1 MQLTRNKTEGG
12 NGMALFNEKEMN
24 RQVEKKSETKPS
36 PQPPKQEKKPGEV
49 VKIKGFQEKKET
61 QPVVAPLREEV
72 MPVKKIKKNMMQHLG
87 NKKQEVVQKTA
98 KIDEASGRQG
108 KKEKEKKAK
117 KKEKPPHIKKS
128 IAEIIPIV
136 DITENGVF
144 EFREEQGFVDILQI
158 QGTDIYSMNEEE
170 AEFAIYHL
178 AHYYQSYQESIK
190 VVSMNFPVSTEP
202 QQRFL
207 LKKIEACQNPL
218 YERFL
223 VEKLKELQYLEWGRT
238 NREYFLFVYGENEF
252 VVKERVESSKRYLQ
266 RCIPLLEMEEEK
278 KIEILYKLHNQNSKI
293 GSKK

>member
-1 MQLTRNKTEGG
+1 
-12 NGMALFNEKEMN
+12 MALFNEKEMN
-24 RQVEKKSETKPS
+24 RGVEKKSEAKTS
-36 PQPPKQEKKPGEV
+36 PELPKQEKKAGRV
-49 VKIKGFQEKKET
+49 VKIKGFQEKKEAQST
-61 QPVVAPLREEV
+61 VAPLKEEE
-72 MPVKKIKKNMMQHLG
+72 MPVKKKKKNLMQHLG
-87 NKKQEVVQKTA
+87 KKKKDVVKKTA
-98 KIDEASGRQG
+98 KIDEDSGSKG
-108 KKEKEKKAK
+108 KTKKEKKAKKAK

-128 IAEIIPIV
+128 IAEVIPII
-136 DITENGVF
+136 DMTESGVF

-170 AEFAIYHL
+170 AEYAIYHL

-190 VVSMNFPVSTEP
+190 IVSMNFPVSTEP

-207 LKKIEACQNPL
+207 LKKIETCQNPL

-223 VEKLKELQYLEWGRT
+223 VQKLKELQYLEWGRT

-293 GSKK
+293 GTKK

>member
-1 MQLTRNKTEGG
+1 
-12 NGMALFNEKEMN
+12 MALFNEKEMN
-24 RQVEKKSETKPS
+24 RGVEKKSEAKPS
-36 PQPPKQEKKPGEV
+36 LELPKQEKKPGGV
-49 VKIKGFQEKKET
+49 VKIKGFQEKKDA
-61 QPVVAPLREEV
+61 QPTVAPLREKE
-72 MPVKKIKKNMMQHLG
+72 MPVKKKKKNLMQHLG
-87 NKKQEVVQKTA
+87 KKKDVVKKTA
-98 KIDEASGRQG
+98 KIDEDSGSKG
-108 KKEKEKKAK
+108 KTEKEKKRKKSK

-128 IAEIIPIV
+128 IAEVIPII
-136 DITENGVF
+136 DMTESGVF

-170 AEFAIYHL
+170 AEYAIYHL

-190 VVSMNFPVSTEP
+190 IVSMNFPVSTEP

-207 LKKIEACQNPL
+207 LKKIETCQNPL

-223 VEKLKELQYLEWGRT
+223 VQKLKELQYLEWGRT

-293 GSKK
+293 GTKK

>member
-1 MQLTRNKTEGG
+1 
-12 NGMALFNEKEMN
+12 MALFNEKEMN
-24 RQVEKKSETKPS
+24 NGVGKKSEAKPS
-36 PQPPKQEKKPGEV
+36 PQLPKQEKKPRGV
-49 VKIKGFQEKKET
+49 VKIKGFQEKKEV
-61 QPVVAPLREEV
+61 QPAVAPLREEE
-72 MPVKKIKKNMMQHLG
+72 MPVKKKKKNLMQHLG
-87 NKKQEVVQKTA
+87 KKKKDVVKKTA
-98 KIDEASGRQG
+98 KIDEDSGSKG
-108 KKEKEKKAK
+108 KTEKEKKAKKAK

-128 IAEIIPIV
+128 IAEVIPII
-136 DITENGVF
+136 DMTESGVF

-170 AEFAIYHL
+170 AEYAIYHL

-190 VVSMNFPVSTEP
+190 IVSMNFPVSTER

-207 LKKIEACQNPL
+207 LKKIETCQNPL

-223 VEKLKELQYLEWGRT
+223 VQKLKELQYLEWGRT

-293 GSKK
+293 GMKK

>member
-1 MQLTRNKTEGG
+1 
-12 NGMALFNEKEMN
+12 MALFNEKEMN
-24 RQVEKKSETKPS
+24 NGVGKKSEAKPS
-36 PQPPKQEKKPGEV
+36 PQLPKQEKKPGGV
-49 VKIKGFQEKKET
+49 VKIKGFQEKKEA
-61 QPVVAPLREEV
+61 QPTVAPLREEEI
-72 MPVKKIKKNMMQHLG
+72 PVKKKKKNLMQHLG
-87 NKKQEVVQKTA
+87 KKKKDVVKKTA
-98 KIDEASGRQG
+98 RIDEDSGRKG
-108 KKEKEKKAK
+108 KTEKERTTKKAK

-128 IAEIIPIV
+128 IAEVIPII
-136 DITENGVF
+136 DITESGVF

-170 AEFAIYHL
+170 AEYAIYYL

-190 VVSMNFPVSTEP
+190 IVSMNFPVSTEQ

-207 LKKIEACQNPL
+207 LKKIETCQNPL

-223 VEKLKELQYLEWGRT
+223 VQKLKELQYLEWGRT

-266 RCIPLLEMEEEK
+266 RCIPLLDMEEEK

-293 GSKK
+293 GTKK

>member
-1 MQLTRNKTEGG
+1 
-12 NGMALFNEKEMN
+12 MALFNEKEMN
-24 RQVEKKSETKPS
+24 RGVEKKSEAKTS
-36 PQPPKQEKKPGEV
+36 PELLKQEKKPGGV

-61 QPVVAPLREEV
+61 QSTVAPLKEEE
-72 MPVKKIKKNMMQHLG
+72 MPVKKKKKNLMQHLG
-87 NKKQEVVQKTA
+87 KKKKDVVKKTA
-98 KIDEASGRQG
+98 KIDEDSGSKG
-108 KKEKEKKAK
+108 KTKKEKKAKKAK

-128 IAEIIPIV
+128 IAEVIPII
-136 DITENGVF
+136 DMTESGVF

-170 AEFAIYHL
+170 AEYAIYHL

-190 VVSMNFPVSTEP
+190 IVSMNFPVSTEP

-207 LKKIEACQNPL
+207 LKKIETCQNPL

-223 VEKLKELQYLEWGRT
+223 VQKLKELQYLEWGRT

-293 GSKK
+293 GTKK

>member
-1 MQLTRNKTEGG
+1 
-12 NGMALFNEKEMN
+12 MALFNEKEMN
-24 RQVEKKSETKPS
+24 NGVGKKSEAKPS
-36 PQPPKQEKKPGEV
+36 PQLPKQEKKPGGV
-49 VKIKGFQEKKET
+49 VKIKGFQEKKEA
-61 QPVVAPLREEV
+61 QPTVAPLREEE
-72 MPVKKIKKNMMQHLG
+72 MPVKKKKKNLMQHLG
-87 NKKQEVVQKTA
+87 KKKKDVMKKTA
-98 KIDEASGRQG
+98 KIDEDSGSKG
-108 KKEKEKKAK
+108 KTEKEKKGKKAK

-128 IAEIIPIV
+128 IAEVIPII
-136 DITENGVF
+136 DMTESGVF

-170 AEFAIYHL
+170 AEYAIYHL

-190 VVSMNFPVSTEP
+190 IVSMNFPVSTEL

-207 LKKIEACQNPL
+207 LKKIETCQNPL

-223 VEKLKELQYLEWGRT
+223 VQKLKELQYLEWGRT

-293 GSKK
+293 GTKK

>member
-1 MQLTRNKTEGG
+1 
-12 NGMALFNEKEMN
+12 MALFNEKEMN
-24 RQVEKKSETKPS
+24 RKVEKKNEAKPS
-36 PQPPKQEKKPGEV
+36 PQLPKQEKKPGGV
-49 VKIKGFQEKKET
+49 VKIKGFQEKKEA
-61 QPVVAPLREEV
+61 QPTVAPLREE
-72 MPVKKIKKNMMQHLG
+72 MPVKKKKKNLMQHLG
-87 NKKQEVVQKTA
+87 KKKKDVVKKTA
-98 KIDEASGRQG
+98 RIDEDSGRKG
-108 KKEKEKKAK
+108 KTEKERTTKKAK

-128 IAEIIPIV
+128 IAEVIPII
-136 DITENGVF
+136 DITESGVF

-170 AEFAIYHL
+170 AEYAIYYL

-190 VVSMNFPVSTEP
+190 IVSMNFPVSTEQ

-207 LKKIEACQNPL
+207 LKKIETCQNPL

-223 VEKLKELQYLEWGRT
+223 VQKLKELQYLEWGRT

-293 GSKK
+293 GTKK

>member
-1 MQLTRNKTEGG
+1 
-12 NGMALFNEKEMN
+12 MALFNEKEMN
-24 RQVEKKSETKPS
+24 RQVEKKSETKSS

-61 QPVVAPLREEV
+61 QPVVTLREEV
-72 MPVKKIKKNMMQHLG
+72 MPVKKAKKNMMQHLG

-108 KKEKEKKAK
+108 KKEKEKKVKKAK
-117 KKEKPPHIKKS
+117 KKENHLIKKS
-128 IAEIIPIV
+128 IAEIIPII
-136 DITENGVF
+136 DMTESGVF

-190 VVSMNFPVSTEP
+190 IVSMNFPVSTEP

-238 NREYFLFVYGENEF
+238 NREYF
-252 VVKERVESSKRYLQ
+252 YLCMV
-266 RCIPLLEMEEEK
+266 RMNWL
-278 KIEILYKLHNQNSKI
+278 
-293 GSKK
+293 

>member
-1 MQLTRNKTEGG
+1 
-12 NGMALFNEKEMN
+12 MALFNEKEMN
-24 RQVEKKSETKPS
+24 RGVEKKSEAKPS
-36 PQPPKQEKKPGEV
+36 PQLPRQEKKPGGV
-49 VKIKGFQEKKET
+49 VKIKGFQEKKEA
-61 QPVVAPLREEV
+61 QPTVASLREEE
-72 MPVKKIKKNMMQHLG
+72 MPVKKKKKNLMQHLG
-87 NKKQEVVQKTA
+87 KKKKDVVKKTA
-98 KIDEASGRQG
+98 KIDEDSGRKG
-108 KKEKEKKAK
+108 KTEKEKKGKRAK

-128 IAEIIPIV
+128 IAEVIPII
-136 DITENGVF
+136 DMTESGVF

-170 AEFAIYHL
+170 AEYAIYHL
-178 AHYYQSYQESIK
+178 VHYYQSYQESIK
-190 VVSMNFPVSTEP
+190 IVSMNFPVSTEL

-207 LKKIEACQNPL
+207 LKKIETCQNPL

-223 VEKLKELQYLEWGRT
+223 VQKLKELQYLEWGRT

-293 GSKK
+293 GTKK

>member
-1 MQLTRNKTEGG
+1 
-12 NGMALFNEKEMN
+12 MALFNEKEMN
-24 RQVEKKSETKPS
+24 RGVEKKSEAKTS
-36 PQPPKQEKKPGEV
+36 PELLKQEKKPGGV
-49 VKIKGFQEKKET
+49 VKIKGFQEKKEAQST
-61 QPVVAPLREEV
+61 VAPLKEEE
-72 MPVKKIKKNMMQHLG
+72 MSVKKKKKNLMQHLG
-87 NKKQEVVQKTA
+87 KKKKDVVKKTA
-98 KIDEASGRQG
+98 RIDEDWGSKGKT
-108 KKEKEKKAK
+108 KKEKKAKKAK

-128 IAEIIPIV
+128 IAEVIPII
-136 DITENGVF
+136 DMTESGVF

-170 AEFAIYHL
+170 AEYAIYHL

-190 VVSMNFPVSTEP
+190 IVSMNFPVSTEP

-207 LKKIEACQNPL
+207 LKKIETCQNPL

-223 VEKLKELQYLEWGRT
+223 VQKLKELQYLEWGRT

-293 GSKK
+293 GTKK

>member
-1 MQLTRNKTEGG
+1 
-12 NGMALFNEKEMN
+12 MALFNEKEMN
-24 RQVEKKSETKPS
+24 RGVEKKREAKPS
-36 PQPPKQEKKPGEV
+36 PQLPKQEKKPGGV
-49 VKIKGFQEKKET
+49 VKIKGFQEKKDA
-61 QPVVAPLREEV
+61 QPTVAPLREKE
-72 MPVKKIKKNMMQHLG
+72 MPVKKKKKNLMQHLG
-87 NKKQEVVQKTA
+87 KKKDVVKKTA
-98 KIDEASGRQG
+98 KIDEDSGSKG
-108 KKEKEKKAK
+108 KTGKEKKGKKIK

-128 IAEIIPIV
+128 IAEVIPII
-136 DITENGVF
+136 DITESGVF

-170 AEFAIYHL
+170 SEYAIYHL

-190 VVSMNFPVSTEP
+190 IVSMNFPVSTER

-207 LKKIEACQNPL
+207 LKKIETCQNPL

-223 VEKLKELQYLEWGRT
+223 VQKLQELQYLEWGRT

-293 GSKK
+293 GTKK

>member
-1 MQLTRNKTEGG
+1 
-12 NGMALFNEKEMN
+12 MALFNEKEMN
-24 RQVEKKSETKPS
+24 RKVGKKREAKPS
-36 PQPPKQEKKPGEV
+36 PQLPKQEKKPGGV
-49 VKIKGFQEKKET
+49 VKIKGFQEKKEAQLT
-61 QPVVAPLREEV
+61 VAPLREEEKS
-72 MPVKKIKKNMMQHLG
+72 VKKKKKNLMHHLG
-87 NKKQEVVQKTA
+87 NKKKDVVRKKA
-98 KIDEASGRQG
+98 KIDEDSGRKG
-108 KKEKEKKAK
+108 KTEKERKAKKAK

-128 IAEIIPIV
+128 IAEVIPII
-136 DITENGVF
+136 DITESGIF

-170 AEFAIYHL
+170 AEYAIYHL

-190 VVSMNFPVSTEP
+190 IVSMNFPVSTEP

-207 LKKIEACQNPL
+207 LKKIESCQNPL

-223 VEKLKELQYLEWGRT
+223 VQKLKELQYLEWGRT

-266 RCIPLLEMEEEK
+266 RCIPLLDMEEEK

-293 GSKK
+293 GTKK

>member
-1 MQLTRNKTEGG
+1 
-12 NGMALFNEKEMN
+12 MALFNEKEMN
-24 RQVEKKSETKPS
+24 RGVEKKSEAKTS
-36 PQPPKQEKKPGEV
+36 PELLKQEKKPGGV
-49 VKIKGFQEKKET
+49 VKIKGFQEKKEAQST
-61 QPVVAPLREEV
+61 VAPLKEEE
-72 MPVKKIKKNMMQHLG
+72 MSVKKKKKNLMQHLG
-87 NKKQEVVQKTA
+87 KKKKDVVKKTA
-98 KIDEASGRQG
+98 KIDEDSGSKG
-108 KKEKEKKAK
+108 KTKKEKKAKKAK

-128 IAEIIPIV
+128 IAEVIPII
-136 DITENGVF
+136 DMTESGVF

-170 AEFAIYHL
+170 AEYAIYHL

-190 VVSMNFPVSTEP
+190 IVSMNFPVSTEP

-207 LKKIEACQNPL
+207 LKKIETCQNPL

-223 VEKLKELQYLEWGRT
+223 VQKLKELQYLEWGRT

-293 GSKK
+293 GTKK

>member
-1 MQLTRNKTEGG
+1 
-12 NGMALFNEKEMN
+12 MALFNEKEMN
-24 RQVEKKSETKPS
+24 RGVEKKSEAKTS
-36 PQPPKQEKKPGEV
+36 PELPKQEKKPGGV
-49 VKIKGFQEKKET
+49 VKIKGFQEKKEAQST
-61 QPVVAPLREEV
+61 VAPLKEEE
-72 MPVKKIKKNMMQHLG
+72 MPVKKKKKNLIQHLG
-87 NKKQEVVQKTA
+87 KKKKDVVKKTA
-98 KIDEASGRQG
+98 KIDEDSGSKG
-108 KKEKEKKAK
+108 KTKKEKKAKKAK

-128 IAEIIPIV
+128 IAEVIPII
-136 DITENGVF
+136 DMTESGVF

-170 AEFAIYHL
+170 AEYAIYHL

-190 VVSMNFPVSTEP
+190 IVSMNFPVSTEP

-207 LKKIEACQNPL
+207 LKKIETCQNPL

-223 VEKLKELQYLEWGRT
+223 VQKLKELQYLEWGRT

-293 GSKK
+293 GTKK

>member
-1 MQLTRNKTEGG
+1 
-12 NGMALFNEKEMN
+12 MALFNEKEMN
-24 RQVEKKSETKPS
+24 NGVGKKSEAKPS
-36 PQPPKQEKKPGEV
+36 PQLPKQEKKPGGV
-49 VKIKGFQEKKET
+49 VKIKGFQEKKEA
-61 QPVVAPLREEV
+61 QPTVAPLREEE
-72 MPVKKIKKNMMQHLG
+72 MPVKKKKKNLMQHLG
-87 NKKQEVVQKTA
+87 KKKKDVVKKTA
-98 KIDEASGRQG
+98 KIDEDSGSKG
-108 KKEKEKKAK
+108 KTEKEKKAK

-128 IAEIIPIV
+128 IAEVIPII
-136 DITENGVF
+136 DMTESGVF

-170 AEFAIYHL
+170 AEYAIYHL

-190 VVSMNFPVSTEP
+190 IVSMNFPVSTER

-207 LKKIEACQNPL
+207 LKKIETCQNPL

-223 VEKLKELQYLEWGRT
+223 VQKLKELQYLEWGRT

-293 GSKK
+293 GMKK

>member
-1 MQLTRNKTEGG
+1 
-12 NGMALFNEKEMN
+12 MALFNEKEMN
-24 RQVEKKSETKPS
+24 RKVEKKNEAKPS
-36 PQPPKQEKKPGEV
+36 PQLPKQEKKLGGV
-49 VKIKGFQEKKET
+49 VKIKGFQEKREA
-61 QPVVAPLREEV
+61 QPTVAPLREEE
-72 MPVKKIKKNMMQHLG
+72 MPVKKKKKNLMQHLG
-87 NKKQEVVQKTA
+87 KKKKDVVKKTA
-98 KIDEASGRQG
+98 RIDEDSGRKG
-108 KKEKEKKAK
+108 KTEKEWTTKKAK

-128 IAEIIPIV
+128 IAEVIPII
-136 DITENGVF
+136 DITESGVF

-170 AEFAIYHL
+170 AEYAIYYL

-190 VVSMNFPVSTEP
+190 IVSMNFPVSTEQ

-207 LKKIEACQNPL
+207 LKKIETCQNPL

-223 VEKLKELQYLEWGRT
+223 VQKLKELQYLEWGRT

-266 RCIPLLEMEEEK
+266 RCIPLLDMEEEK

-293 GSKK
+293 GTKK

>member
-1 MQLTRNKTEGG
+1 
-12 NGMALFNEKEMN
+12 MALFNEKEMN
-24 RQVEKKSETKPS
+24 RKVGKKSEAKPS
-36 PQPPKQEKKPGEV
+36 PQLPKQEKKPGGV
-49 VKIKGFQEKKET
+49 VKIKGFQEKKEA
-61 QPVVAPLREEV
+61 QPTVAPLREEEKS
-72 MPVKKIKKNMMQHLG
+72 VKKKKKNLMHHLG
-87 NKKQEVVQKTA
+87 NKKKDVVRKKA
-98 KIDEASGRQG
+98 KIDEDSGRKG
-108 KKEKEKKAK
+108 KTEKERKAKKAK

-128 IAEIIPIV
+128 IAEVIPII
-136 DITENGVF
+136 DITESGVF

-170 AEFAIYHL
+170 AEYAIYHL

-190 VVSMNFPVSTEP
+190 IVSMNFPVSTEP

-207 LKKIEACQNPL
+207 LKKIESCQNPL

-223 VEKLKELQYLEWGRT
+223 VQKLKELQYLEWGRT

-266 RCIPLLEMEEEK
+266 RCIPLLDMEEEK

-293 GSKK
+293 GMKK

>member
-1 MQLTRNKTEGG
+1 
-12 NGMALFNEKEMN
+12 MALFNEKEMN
-24 RQVEKKSETKPS
+24 NGVGKKSEAKPS
-36 PQPPKQEKKPGEV
+36 PQLPKQEKKPGEV
-49 VKIKGFQEKKET
+49 VKIKGFQEKKEA
-61 QPVVAPLREEV
+61 QPTVAPLREEE
-72 MPVKKIKKNMMQHLG
+72 MPVKKKKKNLMQHLG
-87 NKKQEVVQKTA
+87 KKKKDVMKKTA
-98 KIDEASGRQG
+98 KIDEDSGSKG
-108 KKEKEKKAK
+108 KTEKEKKGKKAK

-128 IAEIIPIV
+128 IAEVIPII
-136 DITENGVF
+136 DMTESGVF

-170 AEFAIYHL
+170 AEYAIYHL

-190 VVSMNFPVSTEP
+190 IVSMNFPVSTEL

-207 LKKIEACQNPL
+207 LKKIETCQNPL

-223 VEKLKELQYLEWGRT
+223 VQKLKELQYLEWGRT

-293 GSKK
+293 GTKK

>member
-1 MQLTRNKTEGG
+1 
-12 NGMALFNEKEMN
+12 MALFNEKEMN
-24 RQVEKKSETKPS
+24 NGVGKKSEAKPS
-36 PQPPKQEKKPGEV
+36 PQLPKQEKKPRGV
-49 VKIKGFQEKKET
+49 VKIKGFQEKKEV
-61 QPVVAPLREEV
+61 QPTVAPLREEE
-72 MPVKKIKKNMMQHLG
+72 MPAKKKKKNLMQHLG
-87 NKKQEVVQKTA
+87 KKKKDVVKKTA
-98 KIDEASGRQG
+98 KIDEDSGSKG
-108 KKEKEKKAK
+108 KTEKEKKAKKAK

-128 IAEIIPIV
+128 IAEVIPII
-136 DITENGVF
+136 DMTESGVF

-170 AEFAIYHL
+170 AEYAIYHL

-190 VVSMNFPVSTEP
+190 IVSMNFPVSTER

-207 LKKIEACQNPL
+207 LKKIETCQNPL

-223 VEKLKELQYLEWGRT
+223 VQKLKELQYLEWGRT

-293 GSKK
+293 GTKK

>member
-1 MQLTRNKTEGG
+1 
-12 NGMALFNEKEMN
+12 MALFNEKEMN
-24 RQVEKKSETKPS
+24 RGVEKKSEAKPS
-36 PQPPKQEKKPGEV
+36 LQLPKQEKKPGGV
-49 VKIKGFQEKKET
+49 VKIKGFQEKKDA
-61 QPVVAPLREEV
+61 QPTVAPLREEE
-72 MPVKKIKKNMMQHLG
+72 MPVKKKKKNLMQHLG
-87 NKKQEVVQKTA
+87 KKKKDVVKKTA
-98 KIDEASGRQG
+98 KIDEDSGSKG
-108 KKEKEKKAK
+108 KTEKEKKGKKAK

-128 IAEIIPIV
+128 IAEVIPII
-136 DITENGVF
+136 DMTESGVF

-170 AEFAIYHL
+170 AEYAIYHL

-190 VVSMNFPVSTEP
+190 IVSMNFPVSTEP

-207 LKKIEACQNPL
+207 LKKIETCQNPL

-223 VEKLKELQYLEWGRT
+223 VQKLKELQYLEWGRT

-293 GSKK
+293 GTKK

>member
-1 MQLTRNKTEGG
+1 
-12 NGMALFNEKEMN
+12 MALFNEKEMN
-24 RQVEKKSETKPS
+24 RGVEKKSEAKP
-36 PQPPKQEKKPGEV
+36 PLELPKQEKKPGGV
-49 VKIKGFQEKKET
+49 VKIKGFQEKKDA
-61 QPVVAPLREEV
+61 QPTVAPLREKE
-72 MPVKKIKKNMMQHLG
+72 MPVKKKKKNLMQHLG
-87 NKKQEVVQKTA
+87 KKKVVKKTA
-98 KIDEASGRQG
+98 KIDEDLGSKG
-108 KKEKEKKAK
+108 KTGKEKKGKKIK

-128 IAEIIPIV
+128 IAEVIPII
-136 DITENGVF
+136 DMTESGVF

-170 AEFAIYHL
+170 SEYAIYHL

-190 VVSMNFPVSTEP
+190 IVSMNFPVSTER

-207 LKKIEACQNPL
+207 LKKIETCQNPL

-223 VEKLKELQYLEWGRT
+223 VQKLQELQYLEWGRT

-293 GSKK
+293 GTKK